1 MLKHECNVKE
11 APILQS
17 PVTDGPFVQ
26 QTNFMKAKA
35 ITILIRRATL
45 GEYYRAVNTKGI
57 QMDPITYS
65 LCLSFFN
72 ETLNFYSFAFQY
84 LAVLIV
90 MLQMI

>member
-1 MLKHECNVKE
+1 M
-11 APILQS
+11 
-17 PVTDGPFVQ
+17 TDGPFVQ
-26 QTNFMKAKA
+26 QTNFMKDKA

-65 LCLSFFN
+65 LCLSFFLMKL
-72 ETLNFYSFAFQY
+72 LNFYSFAFQY